1 MHRFQFRLERF
12 LEIRR
17 YRERQAELALAVATG
32 RCVAL
37 QNRMADARARM
48 ARQLV
53 ERARPGGVLDL
64 DELQASEAYRR
75 HLSDVCEASARELVV
90 REKQRREAQAVY
102 ADRSR
107 ERKVLDKLRERRQRS
122 YYREARNRE
131 ARTLDDVS
139 QASRVARSAGE

>member
-1 MHRFQFRLERF
+1 MQRFRFRLDRF

-17 YRERQAELALAVATG
+17 YRERQAELALAAATG
-32 RCVAL
+32 RCVEL
-37 QNRMADARARM
+37 RNRIADARARM
-48 ARQLV
+48 AQQLV

-64 DELQASEAYRR
+64 EQLRWSEAYRR
-75 HLSDVCEASARELVV
+75 QLSAVVEASARDLVV
-90 REKQRREAQAVY
+90 RERQRREAQAVY

-107 ERKVLDKLRERRQRS
+107 ERKVLDKLRERRQRE
-122 YYREARNRE
+122 YYHEARSRD